1 MVLVIRSDLNM
12 GKGKAAAQCCHAT
25 LSNYKE
31 LLKNSPQTLKH
42 WEYCGQAKV
51 TLKVDNEDD
60 MLLLQAQARSL
71 GLAAN
76 SIRDAGRTQIAAGSR
91 TVLAVGP
98 GPVSVVNSVTGKLKL
113 Y

>member
-1 MVLVIRSDLNM
+1 MRTTCKITQDHTL
-12 GKGKAAAQCCHAT
+12 QCRITDA
-25 LSNYKE
+25 LS
-31 LLKNSPQTLKH
+31 LL
-42 WEYCGQAKV
+42 V
-51 TLKVDNEDD
+51 TLLLTPHAHSAYIPRRL
-60 MLLLQAQARSL
+60 MLQVQARSL

-98 GPVSVVNSVTGKLKL
+98 GPISVINSVTGQLKL